1 VKRNINLPEGLMLL
15 IGVSIVVLIATIA
28 MPMMAINASSKE
40 KSNYKV
46 EDGVTK
52 KNTSVQVSGE
62 STVKVFITAENRV
75 EEVELEEYI
84 VSVVSSEMPVSF
96 EPEALKAQAI
106 AARTFLA
113 SRKVKPCEQSIG
125 GEVCDTVHCQ
135 VYMSKESR
143 IKKWTDGNVD
153 GEANWE
159 KIREAVQA
167 TEGKVLSYDGELVMY
182 PQFFS
187 TSSGMTERAVDV
199 FSNDIPYL
207 VSAESTGEEIAPKFN
222 SESTKSIDEFISI
235 INSKY
240 SEANLTLDNAKSEVE
255 IISRSEA
262 GGIKEIRVGATKIK
276 GTDFR
281 MLLGLNSTNFEFEI
295 TDGEIKFTSKGYGHG
310 VGMSQWGANVMAK
323 EGKEYDYILKHYY
336 TGVDIV
342 DLEFK

>member
-1 VKRNINLPEGLMLL
+1 MKRNLNLPEGLMLL

-40 KSNYKV
+40 KPNYKV

-52 KNTSVQVSGE
+52 KNTAVQVSGE
-62 STVKVFITAENRV
+62 STIKVFITAENRV

-84 VSVVSSEMPVSF
+84 VSVVSSEMLVSF

-113 SRKVKPCEQSIG
+113 SRKVKPCDQAIG

-143 IKKWTDGNVD
+143 IKKWTDANGD

-255 IISRSEA
+255 IVSRSEA
-262 GGIKEIRVGATKIK
+262 GGIKEIRVGGTKIK